1 MARPPRSASTQVS
14 FEPPPWLE
22 LTTSEPR
29 RSATRVR
36 APGVTT
42 TFSPERMKGRRSTWR
57 GSIRP
62 STRQG
67 AVESWMVGWAM

>member
-1 MARPPRSASTQVS
+1 VS
-14 FEPPPWLE
+14 FDPPPWLE

-29 RSATRVR
+29 FSATRVR

-42 TFSPERMKGRRSTWR
+42 VFSPDRMKGRRSTWR
-57 GSIRP
+57 GSMRP

-67 AVESWMVGWAM
+67 AVDSWMVGWAM